1 MSMSSASP
9 HLSAVIPN
17 FNHGAVVGEAVRAV
31 AGQTPAA
38 DEIIVVDDGS
48 TDNSAEVLERLS
60 REIPRLRVLRLEEN
74 RGVIFALNH
83 GLKNARGDYI
93 NFGAADDFVQPGLFA
108 AMLEMLTLHPQAAFA
123 CCEAVVVETESGRTE
138 YRPPVR
144 PSDTGAYFPPAQV
157 RNLLR
162 RIDNW
167 ILPGTA
173 LVKRDLVL
181 GVGGFDPALGAFTDG
196 FLFRK
201 LALRHG
207 FCFVPR
213 IGLTW
218 RVSTTGLSRLQ
229 AANFASS
236 MDVLSSAM
244 SRMRADPD
252 FPSWY
257 PEIFE
262 RRWRF
267 AIGRIAA
274 GARPI
279 NRDLLVQLSSGPI
292 DRVITA
298 VAIGIGGQI
307 GRILVLAWLTLV
319 YRPTSLAGLVR
330 TAMARYRLRSPR

>member
-1 MSMSSASP
+1 MSSVSLR
-9 HLSAVIPN
+9 LSVVIPN
-17 FNHGAVVGEAVRAV
+17 FNHGALVGDALRAI
-31 AGQTPAA
+31 AGQTTAA

-60 REIPRLRVLRLEEN
+60 KEIPRLRVLRLEEN
-74 RGVIFALNH
+74 RGAIFALNH

-93 NFGAADDFVQPGLFA
+93 NFGAADDLAQPGLFA
-108 AMLEMLTLHPQAAFA
+108 AMLEVLTLHPQAAFA
-123 CCEAVVVETESGRTE
+123 CCEAIVTEMESGRTE
-138 YRPPVR
+138 FRPPVR
-144 PSDTGAYFPPAQV
+144 PSSAEAYFPPAQV

-167 ILPGTA
+167 ILSGTA
-173 LVKRDLVL
+173 VVRRDLVL
-181 GVGGFDPALGAFTDG
+181 DLGGFDPALGAFTDG

-213 IGLTW
+213 LGLTW
-218 RVSTTGLSRLQ
+218 RVSTEGLSRSQ
-229 AANFASS
+229 AANFANS
-236 MDVLSSAM
+236 MSVLSLAVL
-244 SRMRADPD
+244 RMRADPE

-274 GARPI
+274 GTRPM
-279 NRDLLVQLSSGPI
+279 NRDVLAQLSSGPI

-298 VAIGIGGQI
+298 VASGIGGQI

-330 TAMARYRLRSPR
+330 TAVARYRLRPPR